1 MNHLQDTKNMIAIL
15 IVIGILTAAA
25 LAMLFAVPSVLKS
38 NTPNLSTH
46 TNNDTLNS
54 RNVSIPI
61 S

>member
-25 LAMLFAVPSVLKS
+25 LAMLFAVPTVLKS
-38 NTPNLSTH
+38 NAPNLSAH
-46 TNNDTLNS
+46 TNNDTHS
-54 RNVSIPI
+54 RNVSVPI